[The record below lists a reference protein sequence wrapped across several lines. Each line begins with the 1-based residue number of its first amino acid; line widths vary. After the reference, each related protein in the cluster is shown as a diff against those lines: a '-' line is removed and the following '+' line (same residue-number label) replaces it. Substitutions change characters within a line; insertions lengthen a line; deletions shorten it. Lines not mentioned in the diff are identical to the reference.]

1 MEDTAG
7 LNVGTMDK
15 TVVLVHG
22 AHAAAWVWDFVT
34 PALKAKWKALEL
46 PGHGARTE
54 PLAQVD
60 LSAAAR
66 AIVDGTAGLER
77 IVLVA
82 HSMGVPVALK
92 AADALSGRLD
102 HLVLISGPVPVSG
115 TCVVDNFPLVPR
127 WISKVVLTF
136 QSSEFTQPESVAR
149 GSLLNGCPE
158 DKIQFALSR
167 FKNEATRIVLEKFT
181 WSGKPPAPVT
191 YVKCLR
197 DKGALQPPH
206 QDEMARRLNVTPT
219 PLDSC
224 HYPMLEKPAELAA
237 IIDRVAA

>member
-1 MEDTAG
+1 M
-7 LNVGTMDK
+7 
-15 TVVLVHG
+15 VLVHG
-22 AHAAAWVWDFVT
+22 AHAAPWVWDFVT
-34 PALKAKWKALEL
+34 PLLKAKWRAVEL

-54 PLAQVD
+54 PLGSVD
-60 LSAAAR
+60 LSSAAKAV
-66 AIVDGTAGLER
+66 VDGAAGLDH

-92 AADALSGRLD
+92 AADSLGGRLD
-102 HLVLISGPVPVSG
+102 HIVLISGPVPVPG
-115 TCVVDNFPLVPR
+115 TCIVDNFPLVPR
-127 WISKVVLTF
+127 WISKLVLTF

-149 GSLLNGCPE
+149 NGLLNGCPE

-167 FKNEATRIVLEKFT
+167 FKNEATGIVREKFA
-181 WSGKPPAPVT
+181 WSGKPPAPAT

-197 DKGALQPPH
+197 DKGALQPQH
-206 QDEMARRLNVTPT
+206 QDEMARRLNVAPT
-219 PLDSC
+219 ELDSC